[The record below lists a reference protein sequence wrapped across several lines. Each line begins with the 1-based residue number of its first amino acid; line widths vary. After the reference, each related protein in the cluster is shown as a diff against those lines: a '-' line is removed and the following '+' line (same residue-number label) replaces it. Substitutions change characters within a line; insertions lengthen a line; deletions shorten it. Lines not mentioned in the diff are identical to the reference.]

1 MTMLLLLSQP
11 NTSSAKNDL
20 FGNPNLR
27 GDDIPISTELHDNES
42 SMSMSMSM
50 PDTVPVPQFEV
61 SKRDIP
67 NPNDTNDVPNPNL
80 PTGDDDTGEFANPNF
95 ILTTTRPTRKPSR
108 KPTEQ
113 PTDEPSPSPT
123 EEPTLKPTR
132 KPTRKPTPSPTPES
146 SAKPTSTPTSTP
158 TSIPSAD
165 PTPGP
170 TPEPTPGPTPEPTTD
185 PTLEPTNAPLTKAPV
200 TEEVAEEVTTTTTS
214 TVPESSKPDDL
225 DDETGEDGNVPVASP
240 GDKDETDEEAATN
253 AVACNALVNGTSPS
267 TDVSSTLNYTYEVTL
282 GTTDSDEVE
291 SVIDKIEKNIKL
303 YVGAQLFGCNE
314 PVRLRRRM
322 ESAGTAMGVHGYPS
336 ERVLDGETCEIPSDD
351 CFVASGGMTLIM
363 NNGTSTEDAEA
374 STLDALKIIHEAMNV
389 QNPSPFVAGE
399 KYGVANVKGVG
410 FLEGTTAYGASIDKE
425 GAVTT
430 DSGTTIDEIKSE
442 STTAQSNSRMST
454 GGIVALSLCLLAL
467 VLALVLL
474 NLRKSSTFKEL
485 QNEEEASESDSDVFD
500 DVSMDDDTMSLQSP
514 RKKRAYIVGEEESVY
529 TRDTKV
535 CTPEGWPSDEEG
547 VEITN
552 ENIDRIYPLR
562 MGRQTKFISVFDDGR
577 EVSVPKPF
585 ENPGAIRRRSLLI
598 EDTVDL

>member
-1 MTMLLLLSQP
+1 MTILLLLSQP
-11 NTSSAKNDL
+11 NTSSAKNEL

-42 SMSMSMSM
+42 SVSMSMSMSM

-80 PTGDDDTGEFANPNF
+80 PTGDEDTGEFANPN
-95 ILTTTRPTRKPSR
+95 LTTTRPTRKPSR
-108 KPTEQ
+108 KPTKQ
-113 PTDEPSPSPT
+113 PTDEPSTSPT

-132 KPTRKPTPSPTPES
+132 KPTRKPTPS
-146 SAKPTSTPTSTP
+146 PTSTP

-170 TPEPTPGPTPEPTTD
+170 TPEPTPGPTPEPTPE
-185 PTLEPTNAPLTKAPV
+185 PTLEPTNAPLTRAPV

-225 DDETGEDGNVPVASP
+225 DDETGEDGNVPWYKDETDEEAINASP
-240 GDKDETDEEAATN
+240 GGDKDETDEEAATN

-267 TDVSSTLNYTYEVTL
+267 TDVSSTLNYTYEITL

-291 SVIDKIEKNIKL
+291 SVIDKIEKNVKL

-399 KYGVANVKGVG
+399 KYGVVNVKGVG
-410 FLEGTTAYGASIDKE
+410 FLEGTTAYGASMDKE
-425 GAVTT
+425 GVVTT
-430 DSGTTIDEIKSE
+430 DSVPTIDEIKSE
-442 STTAQSNSRMST
+442 STTAQSNSRLST

-474 NLRKSSTFKEL
+474 TLRKSSTFKEL
-485 QNEEEASESDSDVFD
+485 QNEEEASDSDSDVFD
-500 DVSMDDDTMSLQSP
+500 DVSMDDNTMSLQSP

-577 EVSVPKPF
+577 EMSVPKPF